1 MTSLDNYDTTVYI
14 QTNRSIWINTFYF
27 QMVENSNEPK
37 FKYNNTNILSISEGY
52 NNDET
57 TYSPNK
63 IVDISSTTV
72 TNFINKLASYVFG
85 SDQTTSFFSNISS
98 VRINIQD
105 SLELAAANINTTING
120 NGTTYTTVTNL
131 SNTGYKT
138 AKDVYDDINN
148 NTDRLKL
155 HYTVQSTG
163 ATLPVSSTISNFIDS
178 VNSGI
183 VTVTTDSSGSISEI
197 VIGTTGS
204 NYTKGDTVTFTNSS
218 YTINYSSITSYQ
230 ASALNGTLYT
240 SNIEYPFEVN
250 DIMDIASTIK
260 SSTAQLDASDD
271 NVSMETVVRYRI
283 KLV

>member
-1 MTSLDNYDTTVYI
+1 
-14 QTNRSIWINTFYF
+14 
-27 QMVENSNEPK
+27 MVENSNEPK
-37 FKYNNTNILSISEGY
+37 FKYNNTNILSITSGY

-72 TNFINKLASYVFG
+72 TNFIKELARYVFG
-85 SDQTTSFFSNISS
+85 SDQTTSFFSNISTL
-98 VRINIQD
+98 RISIQD
-105 SLELAAANINTTING
+105 SLELAAANINTTIDS

-138 AKDVYDDINN
+138 AKDLYDDINN

-183 VTVTTDSSGSISEI
+183 ITVTTDSNGSISEI

-204 NYTKGDTVTFTNSS
+204 NYTKGDSVTFTNGS

-240 SNIEYPFEVN
+240 SNIEYPFKVN

-271 NVSMETVVRYRI
+271 NISMDIVVRYRI